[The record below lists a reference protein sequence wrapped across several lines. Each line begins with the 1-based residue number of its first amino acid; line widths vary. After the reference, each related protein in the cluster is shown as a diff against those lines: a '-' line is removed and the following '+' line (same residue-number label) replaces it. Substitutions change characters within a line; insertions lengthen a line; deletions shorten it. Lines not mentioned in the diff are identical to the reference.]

1 MQSRTIVAE
10 QESQR
15 RIGQSYVHMVSIRVA
30 IRQSDISIK
39 NAFRNLENIT
49 LYELALRKLL
59 AIRHQFRMV
68 LTLIAES
75 RSPRANADNE

>member
-1 MQSRTIVAE
+1 MIVAE
-10 QESQR
+10 QESKR

-49 LYELALRKLL
+49 L
-59 AIRHQFRMV
+59 
-68 LTLIAES
+68 
-75 RSPRANADNE
+75 